1 MLAGNHFATV
11 VDGGEALGELGRK
24 VLWEGAQ
31 PILFTET

>member
-1 MLAGNHFATV
+1 